1 MTTMSLR
8 LPDSIHRQ
16 LKALAERDGVS
27 MNYMV
32 TIAVAEKTAAL
43 LTLDYLEK
51 RAACGARAKFDAAL
65 AAVPDVEPG
74 QEDLLPETM

>member
-27 MNYMV
+27 MNHMV

-43 LTLDYLEK
+43 LTVDYLEE
-51 RAACGARAKFDAAL
+51 RGTRGNRGRFEAAL
-65 AAVPDVEPG
+65 GAVPDIEAEALDRLTNEG
-74 QEDLLPETM
+74 